1 MRRLFFIVTAVGLL
15 AASCGGSG
23 SSASGTTT
31 TTSTLAV
38 AEVASQAPAPEA
50 APSAKFDPVPPGRHS
65 YSVRGVLGGPAAT
78 DGASVART
86 REYEW
91 ASPVGERQRIFPADL
106 PSDVTE
112 VEYRDDGVYLV
123 SFTEMA
129 SGKTLAF
136 VPAQP
141 VLLLPLPARA
151 GRTWSFEL
159 SSTDGCTVWNF
170 EGRVDAIDVTVTIGA
185 KDTSTTRVHQGST
198 FRDSG
203 KQGCTLVAWT
213 TERSLWMHPDYYF
226 FLRQELEFQGQVGA
240 TNSSGEELA
249 ILRSGVPL

>member
-31 TTSTLAV
+31 TTRALAL
-38 AEVASQAPAPEA
+38 AGAASQAPPTEE
-50 APSAKFDPVPPGRHS
+50 APSSKFDPVPPGRHS
-65 YSVRGVLGGPAAT
+65 YSVRGVLSGPAAT

-86 REYEW
+86 REHEW
-91 ASPVGERQRIFPADL
+91 SAPVGERQRIFAADL

-112 VEYRDDGVYLV
+112 VEYRDDGVYLA
-123 SFTEMA
+123 SLTETA
-129 SGKTLAF
+129 SGKALSF

-170 EGRVDAIDVTVTIGA
+170 DGRIDAIDVTVTIGA
-185 KDTSTTRVHQGST
+185 KDTATTRVHQGST

-203 KQGCTLVAWT
+203 KQGCTRVAWT
-213 TERSLWMHPDYYF
+213 TERTLWLHPDYYF
-226 FLRQELEFQGQVGA
+226 FLRQEFEFQGEVGA
-240 TNSSGEELA
+240 KNSSGEELA